1 MKYFRFVWLFVIVAI
16 CPAGATEGSRL
27 LATENLDKITPQG
40 WLGEMM
46 RLQEQ
51 NFTGILD
58 QTAFPFTQGGWGSEP
73 FLRVKNGVVE
83 EFWVPYEQT
92 AYYFDGMIRLG
103 YLLHSAPL
111 LDKAKRAIYNTIDH
125 AGEDGLLG
133 PRIVSED
140 MARWVHAVFFRA
152 MIAEYETTQDC
163 DIISALDRHYRNDTA
178 KYTARSLCNIEILD
192 WLYRTTNDRFFKEKA
207 LSMLDEPC
215 FEGHTLQQ
223 AMEQFASNERTE
235 IHAVTFHEFLK
246 LPILFYDLT
255 GDRKYLDWA
264 RAAFEKI
271 DRYHM
276 LPDGVA
282 SGEEGLSGR
291 TARSVHEMCNVVD
304 YVWTCTYMLRAT
316 GEPQFAD
323 RIEAALFNAGL
334 GGITKAFD
342 AHQYYSAPNQIVC
355 NEYSNHTGAYDNSRF
370 AYRQVHRPACCTGN
384 LNRMFPIYVGSQW
397 MHGDKGEYYKML
409 YGPGEVKIATHDGEV
424 MLREESTYPFGN
436 KVVLSIIEGRARFP
450 LYLRIPGWC
459 EQAEMRVNGQEVE
472 HTVRDGYFYIYRE
485 WKAGDRLELLFPKTV
500 KLQRWDH
507 EAMVVNYGP
516 LLMSLPVESRTEQ
529 VDVLTPA
536 IQSTSYKGYTM
547 APVSDWNFALGVV
560 DETDE
565 GYKVIERDIA
575 LGENPWTITPSP
587 LSIVFPG
594 YMLRSWQLE
603 YRKIITGAG
612 NEIFAPVT
620 PGLPARGVMI
630 YALNNTRPQSLELEP
645 YGRTTLRI
653 SMFPFAKLGEIPP
666 EVLAAD

>member
-1 MKYFRFVWLFVIVAI
+1 MKRFWLSIVCTIAAAWSI
-16 CPAGATEGSRL
+16 QAGDRL
-27 LATENLDKITPQG
+27 LSTEKLDCLTPQG

-46 RLQEQ
+46 QNQAQ

-58 QTAFPFTQGGWGSEP
+58 KTAFPFTQGGWGSEP
-73 FLRVKNGVVE
+73 FLRVKNGVTE

-92 AYYFDGMIRLG
+92 AYYFDGMVRLG
-103 YLLHSAPL
+103 YLLDSAPL
-111 LDKAKRAIYNTIDH
+111 LDKAKQAVYRTI
-125 AGEDGLLG
+125 GQVGTDGLLG
-133 PRIVSED
+133 PHIVSED

-152 MIAEYETTQDC
+152 MMAEYETTQNE
-163 DIISALDRHYRNDTA
+163 DIISALDRHFRCDTIG
-178 KYTARSLCNIEILD
+178 YQARSLCNIEILD
-192 WLYRTTNDRFFKEKA
+192 WLYRVTNDNFFKEKA
-207 LSMLDEPC
+207 LSMLDERC
-215 FEGHTLQQ
+215 FEDYTLRQ
-223 AMEQFASNERTE
+223 AIEQFAAYDRTE

-246 LPILFYDLT
+246 LPVFFYDLT

-304 YVWTCTYMLRAT
+304 YMWTCSYMLRAT
-316 GEPQFAD
+316 GDVQFAD
-323 RIEAALFNAGL
+323 RMEAALFNAGL
-334 GGITKAFD
+334 GGITKTFD
-342 AHQYYSAPNQIVC
+342 AHQYYSAPNQIIC

-384 LNRMFPIYVGSQW
+384 LNRMLPVYVGAQW
-397 MHGDKGEYYKML
+397 MHNDKGEYFKML
-409 YGPGEVKIATHDGEV
+409 YGPGEAKIVTPKGEIT
-424 MLREESTYPFGN
+424 LREESAYPFGN
-436 KVVLSIIEGRARFP
+436 EVVLSVVEGGSKFP

-459 EQAEMRVNGQEVE
+459 NRAELQINGKKIDGA
-472 HTVRDGYFYIYRE
+472 VREGFFYIHRE
-485 WKAGDRLELLFPKTV
+485 LSVGDRLVLSFPKEV

-516 LLMSLPVESRTEQ
+516 LLMALPVESRTVQ

-547 APVSDWNFALGVV
+547 APVSDWNFVLGVA
-560 DETDE
+560 DENDK
-565 GYKVIERDIA
+565 GYKIIEREIEP
-575 LGENPWTITPSP
+575 GENPWTMSTSP

-594 YMLRSWQLE
+594 YILRSWQLE
-603 YRKIITGAG
+603 YRKTTTVAG

-630 YALNNTRPQSLELEP
+630 YALNNAEPQPLKLVP

-653 SMFPFAKLGEIPP
+653 SMFPFARLGEIPP
-666 EVLAAD
+666 EVLAAE